1 MLFAISLSL
10 ITLALA
16 GAGMSF
22 EVALVSCIS
31 ALSTTGP
38 LINMVFGDDV
48 DFIAIGTVSKLIM
61 SFAMVLGKLEV
72 LVLLALFT
80 PEIWRS

>member
-1 MLFAISLSL
+1 MD
-10 ITLALA
+10 
-16 GAGMSF
+16 F
-22 EVALVSCIS
+22 EVALVSCVS

-38 LINMVFGDDV
+38 LMNMVFGDGI
-48 DFIAIGTVSKLIM
+48 DFIAIGTASKLIM
-61 SFAMVLGKLEV
+61 SFGMVLGRLEI

>member
-1 MLFAISLSL
+1 M
-10 ITLALA
+10 
-16 GAGMSF
+16 
-22 EVALVSCIS
+22 
-31 ALSTTGP
+31 
-38 LINMVFGDDV
+38 NMVFGDDV